1 MPTKKEK
8 LFYLETSYREEKR
21 QIKDYFTTALLMD
34 DSETQAELKE
44 ELAELEAWY
53 TEEKAEIEGE

>member
-34 DSETQAELKE
+34 DSDTQAELKE
-44 ELAELEAWY
+44 ELAELEKWY
-53 TEEKAEIEGE
+53 AEEKENLD